1 MAQTV
6 NVKSDGSFEVGFG
19 NSSINGTTND
29 EFLPAQ
35 LLVKVRAIYDTL
47 NEAGMSE
54 LHIEK
59 DTFQSFE
66 HVKKGSDVNV
76 YDFGTHVTEEE
87 FTAIMSLS
95 EMFS

>member
-1 MAQTV
+1 MAFL
-6 NVKSDGSFEVGFG
+6 SFDTNIGFG

-35 LLVKVRAIYDTL
+35 LLVKVRVIYDTL

-66 HVKKGSDVNV
+66 HAKKGSDVNV

-87 FTAIMSLS
+87 FTAIMNLS